1 MIVQK
6 LKMVRGQEAH
16 LVEIKFEHTG
26 DVAEGSYELTMVY
39 LEGGLALET
48 RTLVASFIASYQ
60 NFQNGNRG
68 HIDLGQ
74 GDTRI
79 KVPELRGMG
88 IGSFLMG
95 LLIEVVQSKLPSLEV
110 ETIYLS
116 IDDAREDDQRDHRNR
131 FWEKLGYTFTY
142 QDPERRSGQS
152 NRMLSDKLIPPP
164 QQLLHGWTI
173 EEIE

>member
-1 MIVQK
+1 MQK
-6 LKMVRGQEAH
+6 LKIVRAPEAH
-16 LVEIKFEHTG
+16 LVEIKFQHIG
-26 DVAEGSYELTMVY
+26 DVSEGSYVLTMEY
-39 LEGGLALET
+39 LEGDLALET
-48 RTLVASFIASYQ
+48 RTLVARFIASYQ
-60 NFQNGNRG
+60 NFQNGSPG

-79 KVPELRGMG
+79 DVPELRGIG
-88 IGSFLMG
+88 VGSFLMG
-95 LLIEVVQSKLPSLEV
+95 LLIEAVQSKLPSLEV

-116 IDDAREDDQRDHRNR
+116 IDDAWKDHERDRRNH

-142 QDPERRSGQS
+142 QDSEKRSGYS